1 MYYYLV
7 PGEPGA
13 RSLEPGQVDT
23 AGGQQDQGVT
33 HTVGPGVEALNRIH
47 KATGAQVSIQEETE
61 AVGVGSIQ
69 PGHTVRVDTK
79 ILNNMQTMMNN
90 NMQTYC

>member
-13 RSLEPGQVDT
+13 RSLEPGQVDA
-23 AGGQQDQGVT
+23 AGGQQDQGIT
-33 HTVGPGVEALNRIH
+33 HTVGPGVEALNRIR
-47 KATGAQVSIQEETE
+47 KAAVAEVSRIQEETE

-69 PGHTVRVDTK
+69 PGPTVRVDTK
-79 ILNNMQTMMNN
+79 ILNNMQTVMIN
-90 NMQTYC
+90 NMQT